1 MTNNQCE
8 ICRRIELINQHQNPY
23 FVKELST
30 GYVVLGDSQYF
41 KGYTLFLCKKH
52 VTELHFLPREY
63 QDLFLHEMSL
73 VSEAVANAFK
83 ADKMNCELLG
93 NGDSHVHWH
102 LFPRHTG
109 DTPRPGPVWW
119 VNPEVMYSL
128 EAQPNSEQLQVLKMA
143 LQTSLD
149 EVLSKYGGKL

>member
-1 MTNNQCE
+1 MAGSHCE
-8 ICRRIELINQHQNPY
+8 ICRRIELIDHHQSPY

-30 GYVVLGDSQYF
+30 GYVVLGDTQYF

-52 VTELHFLPREY
+52 VTELHFLPRKY

-73 VSEAVANAFK
+73 VSEAVAIAFK

-102 LFPRHTG
+102 LFPRHIG
-109 DTPRPGPVWW
+109 DAPKPGPVWW
-119 VNPEVMYSL
+119 VDPQVMYSP
-128 EAQPNSEQLQVLKMA
+128 EAQVNSEQLRVLKKK

-149 EVLSKYGGKL
+149 EVLSK